1 MGRSAVKAPAK
12 KTLLKKAVV
21 KKASAK
27 KSVEK
32 KSAAAPDVEAVLK
45 ALEKAGSKKFRDEMG
60 PRYGLFVE
68 RAWGTPMAQ
77 IKAIA
82 KPIGKDHALAQK
94 LWESGWYEA
103 RLLASIVD
111 DPALVTPAQMDR
123 WRREFDN
130 WGVTDTV
137 CFNLFDRTPH
147 ALAKVH
153 HWAKLND
160 EFGRRAAFALL
171 ACVSLHRSKMS
182 DAELLDCLPL
192 IEAVSTDARN
202 FVKKGVN
209 WALRAMGGR
218 NLKLNAACIK
228 LARKLAAAEDATARW
243 VGKDALR
250 ALTGDAMKKRLNR
263 RARGAVG
270 G

>member
-1 MGRSAVKAPAK
+1 MKTPVKKAAKKVVKKTPAK
-12 KTLLKKAVV
+12 KAV
-21 KKASAK
+21 AK
-27 KSVEK
+27 KVAS
-32 KSAAAPDVEAVLK
+32 PDVEAVLR
-45 ALEKAGSKKFRDEMG
+45 ALEKGGSKKFRDEMG

-68 RAWGTPMAQ
+68 QAWGTPMAQ

-94 LWESGWYEA
+94 LWDSGWYEA

-123 WRREFDN
+123 WRRDFDN

-153 HWAKLND
+153 QWAKLND
-160 EFGRRAAFALL
+160 EFGRRAGFALL

-182 DAELLDCLPL
+182 DADLLECLAL
-192 IEAVSTDARN
+192 IEAASTDARN

-218 NLKLNAACIK
+218 NLKLNAACVA
-228 LARKLAAAEDATARW
+228 LARKLAASEDATARW

-250 ALTGDAMKKRLNR
+250 ALTGAAMAKRLNR
-263 RARGAVG
+263 RR
-270 G
+270 

>member
-1 MGRSAVKAPAK
+1 MKVIAK
-12 KTLLKKAVV
+12 KTAPKKA
-21 KKASAK
+21 AAK
-27 KSVEK
+27 RV
-32 KSAAAPDVEAVLK
+32 APPVPDVDAVLR
-45 ALEKAGSKKFRDEMG
+45 ALEKGGSKKFRAEMG

-82 KPIGKDHALAQK
+82 KPIGKNHALAQK
-94 LWESGWYEA
+94 LWDSGWYEA

-111 DPALVTPAQMDR
+111 DPALVTPSQMDR
-123 WRREFDN
+123 WRRDFDN

-153 HWAKLND
+153 QWAKLKD
-160 EFGRRAAFALL
+160 EFGRRAAFALI
-171 ACVSLHRSKMS
+171 ACVALHRSKTS
-182 DAELLDCLPL
+182 DDDMLACLPL
-192 IEAVSTDARN
+192 IEAASTDARN

-209 WALRAMGGR
+209 WALRALGGR
-218 NLKLNAACIK
+218 NLKLNAACIA
-228 LARKLAAAEDATARW
+228 LARKLAASEDATARW

-250 ALTGDAMKKRLNR
+250 ALHGEAMKKRLAR
-263 RARGAVG
+263 RG
-270 G
+270 